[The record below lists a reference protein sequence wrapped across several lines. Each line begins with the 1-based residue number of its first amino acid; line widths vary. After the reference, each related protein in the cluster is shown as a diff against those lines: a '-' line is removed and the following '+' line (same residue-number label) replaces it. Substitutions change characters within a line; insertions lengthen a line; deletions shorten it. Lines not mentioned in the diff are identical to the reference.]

1 MLTFPK
7 DRYKGFGK
15 KLRELRAKCEEETDY
30 TGGFDS
36 ILEELYAKPDLVE
49 EIMTHNHTVEE
60 FYDVLKIMAP
70 RYMKLVNQFY
80 HLDGT
85 KRTKR
90 EDPAANK
97 WKSDSRYWTDPLAT
111 PLPNVTN
118 FKIYCS
124 ELIHNA
130 ESVAHRFSVHVRL
143 FLVYGYVKEPMTEWY
158 VLTMAY
164 SSATLMIALFLL
176 AAIPMDSTRT
186 RTSAPA
192 LFCSSTRRTR
202 TRRPM

>member
-7 DRYKGFGK
+7 DRYKDFAN

-36 ILEELYAKPDLVE
+36 ILEELYAKPELVE

-97 WKSDSRYWTDPLAT
+97 WKSDSRFWTDPLAT
-111 PLPNVTN
+111 PLPNVTK

-124 ELIHNA
+124 ELSTNA
-130 ESVAHRFSVHVRL
+130 ESAAHRFT
-143 FLVYGYVKEPMTEWY
+143 FFYWQCTAM
-158 VLTMAY
+158 
-164 SSATLMIALFLL
+164 
-176 AAIPMDSTRT
+176 
-186 RTSAPA
+186 
-192 LFCSSTRRTR
+192 
-202 TRRPM
+202 